1 MDIKERV
8 LSVGAAEQAAADR
21 QRQQQK
27 QRWYRYFLSP
37 LWVILLLTLLLRVWL
52 IVRTQG
58 FIDGDEALL
67 GIQAEKILQGIFP
80 IYFYGQPY
88 MGSLSAYLTAII
100 FAIAGP
106 STWAMRAEPALLS
119 LLMLALTWKFAGL
132 LAEVANLPLYARK
145 YFVIVA
151 TLLAAIPPLY
161 DGVIELR
168 TFGGYIETFVL
179 MLLLLISALQL
190 PRRWQAGASSR
201 ELALRWA
208 GIGFVVGLGMW
219 VYPLIVSA
227 ILAAALWIAAVG
239 AIEIVRQ
246 WKQIPAGT
254 KRTFSTIVHSARGIL
269 LAVVAIPAAI
279 VGFMPG
285 IIWGATHQ
293 WANVAYIASTG
304 GGIGNRL
311 YTMLRIEYVYRT
323 CIVPRVI
330 SGALPTESNLMAS
343 IHMPLL
349 IAGVFCIAATAA
361 LIGLSFLWHSPVLL
375 RIPRLTTLPLL
386 FGVCTAITF
395 ITARNSEHTLNA
407 PCASYDPSG
416 RYATPLVLAMPFF
429 FAALF
434 TVISMYLHYRSEKR
448 LQAHMAGAL
457 PAGIACGQGEQE
469 GSRSAATT
477 IHAPMATRFN
487 FQLIAQVLLLAL
499 LFVYLGAQAATYGLR
514 DETGAGNIFQS
525 PFCQQ
530 SLTNDDPIIAYL
542 QQQHV
547 HYGWATNW
555 IGYTIDFKTNGSII
569 IADPI
574 PFIPHGPN
582 VERIPEY
589 TNAVRHAVRPALLV
603 FVHHD
608 NPYPNLLQA
617 LDNASVTYTAARFPA
632 SGGSDVLVVT
642 NLSRTVS
649 PFESPAFEN
658 SFVSCPG

>member
-100 FAIAGP
+100 FAIVGP

-311 YTMLRIEYVYRT
+311 YTMRRIEYVYRT

-361 LIGLSFLWHSPVLL
+361 LIGLSFLWHLPVLL

-457 PAGIACGQGEQE
+457 PAGIAYGKGGQE
-469 GSRSAATT
+469 GSRRGAGAQPLLYTHPWPHASISSSSHRSCCWPSCSFILGRRQQPMGYGMKRGLEISFNHHFVSSLSPTMTPLSPISSSNMSAMAGQPTGLA
-477 IHAPMATRFN
+477 IQLISKPMAASLLLTPFRSSLTAPTSSVSRN
-487 FQLIAQVLLLAL
+487 IPMQCGTPSGLPCWSLSIMTIPIQIYCRLSTTHPLPTLLLA
-499 LFVYLGAQAATYGLR
+499 
-514 DETGAGNIFQS
+514 
-525 PFCQQ
+525 
-530 SLTNDDPIIAYL
+530 
-542 QQQHV
+542 
-547 HYGWATNW
+547 
-555 IGYTIDFKTNGSII
+555 
-569 IADPI
+569 
-574 PFIPHGPN
+574 
-582 VERIPEY
+582 
-589 TNAVRHAVRPALLV
+589 
-603 FVHHD
+603 
-608 NPYPNLLQA
+608 
-617 LDNASVTYTAARFPA
+617 
-632 SGGSDVLVVT
+632 
-642 NLSRTVS
+642 SRL
-649 PFESPAFEN
+649 
-658 SFVSCPG
+658 

>member
-100 FAIAGP
+100 FAIVGP

-375 RIPRLTTLPLL
+375 RIQRLTTLPLL

-448 LQAHMAGAL
+448 LQAHMAA
-457 PAGIACGQGEQE
+457 
-469 GSRSAATT
+469 
-477 IHAPMATRFN
+477 RFN
-487 FQLIAQVLLLAL
+487 FQLITQVLLLAL
-499 LFVYLGAQAATYGLR
+499 LFVYLGAQASTYGLR

-547 HYGWATNW
+547 RYGWATNW